1 MNLFTSDKLVW
12 KQYREET
19 DGYPVDYAEAILDA
33 RSDGRLEILVKWEP
47 ECYCHYHRHTAETS
61 SLVIA
66 GELHVTDI
74 DPDTGEEKSSRIR
87 PVGDFVHKE
96 PGDVH
101 MERGGPEGALVF
113 FSIYAPEGD
122 GKLAEALMRDGSIGS
137 VATMEKILTRQRR
150 SHGNVQDG

>member
-1 MNLFTSDKLVW
+1 MNLFTSENLVW
-12 KQYREET
+12 KKYREET
-19 DGYPVDYAEAILDA
+19 HGYPIDYAEAILDA
-33 RSDGRLEILVKWEP
+33 RSNGRLEILVRWEP

-61 SLVIA
+61 SLVIS
-66 GELHVTDI
+66 GELHVTDM
-74 DPDTGEEKSSRIR
+74 DLDTGAEKSSRIR

-113 FSIYAPEGD
+113 FSIYAPEDD
-122 GKLAEALMRDGSIGS
+122 GKLAEALHRDGSILS
-137 VATMEKILTRQRR
+137 VATMEKILTRQSH